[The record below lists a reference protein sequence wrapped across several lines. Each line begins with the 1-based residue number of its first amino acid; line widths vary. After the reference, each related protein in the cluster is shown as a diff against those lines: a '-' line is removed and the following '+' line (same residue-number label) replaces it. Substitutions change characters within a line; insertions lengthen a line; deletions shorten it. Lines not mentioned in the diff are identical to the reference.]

1 MINKLL
7 QSTLVRYAIAG
18 GTASGIEILLLY
30 TVTEFAGVYYLF
42 SALLAVTVSF
52 FVRFFLQKLFAFR
65 DRSMG
70 VLPKQIGLFALL
82 YAWSASS
89 TVGLLYVF
97 TEIVGWW
104 YMLSQVVT
112 ILLIAGISFFVYR
125 YIIFPATYA
134 TPTQ

>member
-1 MINKLL
+1 MINKLF

-30 TVTEFAGVYYLF
+30 TVTEYAGVYYLF

-65 DRSMG
+65 DRSFHM
-70 VLPKQIGLFALL
+70 LPKQIGLFALL

-125 YIIFPATYA
+125 YIIFPTTHAGLT
-134 TPTQ
+134 